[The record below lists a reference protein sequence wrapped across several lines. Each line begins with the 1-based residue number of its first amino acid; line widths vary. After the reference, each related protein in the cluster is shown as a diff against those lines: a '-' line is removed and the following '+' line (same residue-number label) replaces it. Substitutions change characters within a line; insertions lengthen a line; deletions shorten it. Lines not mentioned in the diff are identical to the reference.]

1 MKKILITLILIS
13 NHSYSDATQLPGQTA
28 PSPHDIM
35 FTHGG
40 PENRAMLGIIH
51 INLDH
56 NQNINE

>member
-40 PENRAMLGIIH
+40 PENRAMLE
-51 INLDH
+51 LYT
-56 NQNINE
+56 